1 MKTTLSEA
9 RLVTKFAFTGQPKGR
24 KRANGA
30 LRALRGWNPSE
41 DDLKARDW
49 LLDAAASVWGP
60 QARELSAD
68 TLLAL
73 IQVRVED

>member
-1 MKTTLSEA
+1 MKTTA
-9 RLVTKFAFTGQPKGR
+9 GDVRLVTKFAFAGLPRAR

-30 LRALRGWNPSE
+30 LRALRGWNPSDE
-41 DDLKARDW
+41 DRKDCEK
-49 LLDAAASVWGP
+49 LLNEVAAVWGP

-73 IQVRVED
+73 LESHER